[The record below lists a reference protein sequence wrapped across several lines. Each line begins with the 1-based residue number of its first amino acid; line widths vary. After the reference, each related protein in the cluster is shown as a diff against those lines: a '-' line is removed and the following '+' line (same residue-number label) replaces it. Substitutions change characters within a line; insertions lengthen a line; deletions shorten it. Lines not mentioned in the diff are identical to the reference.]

1 MAWHPFSLWLIRGQL
16 CVLCYL
22 ARERILAPAC
32 RGLRVQLI
40 VHLSTQGA
48 VALITR
54 APLPARARLDDARG
68 PPPLAC
74 PALAERLGTAALGP
88 RSRVD
93 RTRLGVTKKCS
104 FGTVT
109 DGSVFYTLDHAHLAS
124 QNYAGRGARRCA
136 GVGPRAGRSPAALAF
151 PRVVPGARAARESPT
166 RRPRPRVRHSRPAAR
181 TASTSRAC
189 TEPPAP
195 TVSRGSF

>member
-1 MAWHPFSLWLIRGQL
+1 M
-16 CVLCYL
+16 CYL

-74 PALAERLGTAALGP
+74 PALAERLGP

-124 QNYAGRGARRCA
+124 QNYALCGPGGPARA